1 MHEDHKLIHKDI
13 KIDNIVVD
21 QDFQPHIIDFL
32 KVTDW
37 VDFLIEYHKDSKE
50 WVRLLPAAIPEF
62 PVFNAKFDPKTI
74 PPCGHDKP
82 GGTPGKPDRPTA
94 GKR

>member
-1 MHEDHKLIHKDI
+1 
-13 KIDNIVVD
+13 
-21 QDFQPHIIDFL
+21 
-32 KVTDW
+32 
-37 VDFLIEYHKDSKE
+37 
-50 WVRLLPAAIPEF
+50 VRLLPAAIPEF